1 MEIAANL
8 GHFLKAL
15 HAFPLDHA
23 RQMNMS
29 ELDPIHYWRWF
40 ETFLDKN
47 RQKIFHY
54 LSDRERA
61 WVEAKYAAYIE
72 LSQVSTFRVRVTHSD
87 LRPVHII
94 VDAKSH
100 ALNGVIDFSPRIA
113 DPANDLKCFDRY
125 GEAFLREAYAQ
136 YGEAD
141 ETFDKRREFYAANLP
156 VNNLWQAIESG
167 NDERVEVQLHELS
180 AHIVSQR

>member
-1 MEIAANL
+1 M
-8 GHFLKAL
+8 
-15 HAFPLDHA
+15 
-23 RQMNMS
+23 
-29 ELDPIHYWRWF
+29 
-40 ETFLDKN
+40 
-47 RQKIFHY
+47 
-54 LSDRERA
+54 
-61 WVEAKYAAYIE
+61 
-72 LSQVSTFRVRVTHSD
+72 
-87 LRPVHII
+87 HII

-113 DPANDLKCFDRY
+113 DPANDFKCFDRY

-136 YGEAD
+136 YGEVD

-180 AHIVSQR
+180 AQIVSQR